1 MTKDEI
7 LARKTGCGGN
17 AGLME
22 SEENIKPFPS
32 LPTVLGNHQR
42 TVITTFPPHGDYY
55 WIWTLLLCSRQ
66 DISALQQQMISDTLQ
81 RKPNPSCLASAPS
94 FRPVSRVVAEM
105 QVSAGCPKI
114 DRWAQQRNR
123 TRWRNIV
130 STENLRIIDAIQL
143 HGRYAY
149 ELCLSHLP
157 TERQ

>member
-22 SEENIKPFPS
+22 SEENIEPFPS

-66 DISALQQQMISDTLQ
+66 DISALQQQDARLRKQLICNRLPTQAARALFWSSDQ
-81 RKPNPSCLASAPS
+81 SAL
-94 FRPVSRVVAEM
+94 RVLPDTV
-105 QVSAGCPKI
+105 
-114 DRWAQQRNR
+114 
-123 TRWRNIV
+123 
-130 STENLRIIDAIQL
+130 
-143 HGRYAY
+143 
-149 ELCLSHLP
+149 HLP
-157 TERQ
+157 P